1 MSDPVTD
8 ALAADA
14 TSREAMSAQQRGRSR
29 FVSQPDGICS
39 NCETP
44 LRGRVC
50 HSCGQDSDNFNR
62 PIWFL
67 FWEILDGMLGID
79 GKLWRTL
86 PKLMFQPGRLT
97 RHYLS
102 GVRGRYMQPFR
113 LFLLASI
120 VFIFLFWRSL
130 GGPDNPEIEQPV
142 DTSTETIGALT
153 EVESQLRETR
163 PDLADEFAD
172 VQQEIFS
179 EMQREVIG
187 SEAATDAADEALDS
201 PEVQALRRERAI
213 QQMRRYL
220 LPEDYPASDDVEPAD
235 VIDAEVVD
243 VPGLGN
249 VELSDFEGTPSAFR
263 RVLAN
268 QLEVIIRDPSR
279 WFEAMKESMTYL
291 FIALLPIHALILA
304 FGQLWRR
311 GFYFYDHLIVSLH
324 FHAFI
329 LILLIALNLL
339 GPLLNEWAILIFILW
354 SNFYVYRL
362 HRVVYEHGRI
372 MSVLRTLSLDFTY
385 AIVLSIALVV
395 LMIVGVFAA

>member
-8 ALAADA
+8 ALTADA
-14 TSREAMSAQQRGRSR
+14 AAGEAASSRQRPRSR
-29 FVSQPDGICS
+29 FVTPADGKCR
-39 NCETP
+39 NCDTP

-67 FWEILDGMLGID
+67 FWEILDGMAGID

-97 RHYLS
+97 RHYLA

-120 VFIFLFWRSL
+120 VFIFLVGRIFTGS
-130 GGPDNPEIEQPV
+130 GGEETVPIDDPAPEAVE
-142 DTSTETIGALT
+142 ALA
-153 EVESQLRETR
+153 EVESRLRESR
-163 PDLADEFAD
+163 PDLADEFAV
-172 VQQEIFS
+172 VQQEIIGNELETDS
-179 EMQREVIG
+179 ATESLETPEM
-187 SEAATDAADEALDS
+187 L
-201 PEVQALRRERAI
+201 ALRRERAI

-220 LPEDYPASDDVEPAD
+220 LPEDYPEPTDVEPAD
-235 VIDAEVVD
+235 GIDGEIVD
-243 VPGLGN
+243 IPVFGN

-263 RVLAN
+263 RALAN
-268 QLEVIIRDPSR
+268 QLEVIVRDPSR
-279 WFEAMKESMTYL
+279 WFEAMQESMTYL
-291 FIALLPIHALILA
+291 FIILLPIHALILA
-304 FGQLWRR
+304 IGQLWRR

-339 GPLLNEWAILIFILW
+339 GPLLNEWAILVFVLW

-395 LMIVGVFAA
+395 LMIVGIFAA

>member
-14 TSREAMSAQQRGRSR
+14 ATREAMSAQQRGRSR
-29 FVSQPDGICS
+29 FVSAPDGICS

-62 PIWFL
+62 PIWSL
-67 FWEILDGMLGID
+67 FWEILDGLLGID

-86 PKLMFQPGRLT
+86 PKLMFQPGQLT

-113 LFLLASI
+113 LFLLASLA
-120 VFIFLFWRSL
+120 FIFLFWRSVGGL
-130 GGPDNPEIEQPV
+130 GDPEAVPPV
-142 DTSTETIGALT
+142 DTSPETIETLA

-163 PDLADEFAD
+163 PGLADEFAD
-172 VQQEIFS
+172 VQREI
-179 EMQREVIG
+179 IG
-187 SEAATDAADEALDS
+187 SEVETGADGEALES
-201 PEVQALRRERAI
+201 PEVLALRRERAV

-220 LPEDYPASDDVEPAD
+220 LPEDYPEPDNNDGAEGFDGEIVE
-235 VIDAEVVD
+235 

-249 VELSDFEGTPSAFR
+249 VQLSDFEDTPSAFR

-268 QLEVIIRDPSR
+268 QLEVIVRDPSR
-279 WFEAMKESMTYL
+279 WFEAMQESMTYL

-304 FGQLWRR
+304 IGQFWRR

-339 GPLLNEWAILIFILW
+339 GPFLNEWAILVFVLW

-362 HRVVYEHGRI
+362 HRVVYEHGRV
-372 MSVLRTLSLDFTY
+372 MSALRTLSLDFTY